1 LRERATYS
9 QKISYYVAILL
20 FGRNKLYRRK
30 LESRNRTDRTYS
42 QRFYKIRKRHQKILQ
57 RRAWQQKLDLARSYN
72 LFSIVLMALVGV
84 WVVINGLMVYNE
96 FWRNLNRQIQ
106 FQTSTVEK
114 ATSSL
119 MSAVDNYLNYVGD
132 KLLSLKHEQ
141 NLTTIAAFSRKTIS
155 LDALQKNVSSWIRM
169 SFVDKNGKIIIATG
183 DILKKPLDP
192 PEYFNIPQV
201 TQDKAWRLRIGK
213 LTHFDAPLSSYEAL
227 PVAMRIDYDN
237 FKTIGTFIAQVP
249 IEVIQR
255 QIDWVFNDE
264 DICYIT
270 VNSDY
275 DLIAKSESMGGENF
289 NKDTLK
295 STGILDSIIA
305 NPAKLTN
312 YPLPQKFKIGQCNFT
327 NYQKTLSYNLIT
339 VVGFH
344 KEQMI
349 RNLGFQLM
357 ISVGQSIAL
366 TAMFLILIY
375 FFRHKKI
382 SPFVSELT
390 KSKIAAE
397 SANVAKSQF
406 LSNMSHELR
415 TPMNGIIGM
424 SQALSDSGTLKG
436 EELEQVNTIYRSSEA
451 LIVILN
457 DILNFSKIEARKIVI
472 EYVVFDIRDLIEDV
486 ANLMFSSAGSKG
498 LEIITRIDDAV
509 PSSLI
514 GDSGRIRQVMTNL
527 ISNAIKFTYYG
538 EIFIDI
544 KLKKTQENLFFINFN
559 ISDSGIGIPAEKIS
573 TMFTAFTQ
581 VDMSTT
587 RKYGGTGLG
596 LSICKELVEVM
607 HGSIGVNSEQ
617 SKGSNFW
624 FTLPLRMTESD
635 ADEDYFKQKEKLI
648 GKKIAYIENNAI
660 ATKVFGDYFD
670 QLKLERQI
678 ISISSDLEQMLLR
691 IDFVISELSKL
702 KTLDTILLSNNA
714 QTKLDMVRLAEELK
728 NNEQLKNIPLIL
740 MISVRDK
747 ILIPKKKLELFDQ
760 IVIKPIKKKRLLLAL
775 LSALN
780 IEYEKEVEEETFVN
794 KKILDSGNRLSVLL
808 CEDNE
813 VNMKVVSTL
822 LKRIGINPDKA
833 ENGQEAVNK
842 FLHVRY
848 DVILMDCMMPIMDGF
863 QTTKKIREIEKE
875 QVITKPTLIFALTA
889 NVGEDDRNKCLASGM
904 NDFIPKPIKRE
915 MLEEIFKKW
924 KQI

>member
-1 LRERATYS
+1 MLARATYS
-9 QKISYYVAILL
+9 QKISYYVAISL

-30 LESRNRTDRTYS
+30 LESRNRIDPTYP

-72 LFSIVLMALVGV
+72 LFSTVLMGLVAI
-84 WVVINGLMVYNE
+84 WVVINGFMVYNE

-132 KLLSLKHEQ
+132 KLFTLKQEQ
-141 NLTTIAAFSRKTIS
+141 NLTTIAGFTKKTAS

-169 SFVDKNGKIIIATG
+169 SFVDKSGKIIIAAG
-183 DILKKPLDP
+183 KILEEPLDP
-192 PEYFNIPQV
+192 PEYFNIP
-201 TQDKAWRLRIGK
+201 KAMKAPAWRIRTGK
-213 LTHFDAPLSSYEAL
+213 MTHVETPISSYNAL

-237 FKTIGTFIAQVP
+237 LKPIGTFIAQVP
-249 IEVIQR
+249 TEVIQR
-255 QIDWVFNDE
+255 QINWVFNDE

-270 VNSDY
+270 VNEDY
-275 DLIAKSESMGGENF
+275 DLIAKSTSMDNENF
-289 NKDTLK
+289 DKNALK
-295 STGILDSIIA
+295 STEILDGIIT
-305 NPAKLTN
+305 NPAELTN
-312 YPLPQKFKIGQCNFT
+312 NPLPKKFKIGQCTFT
-327 NYQKTLSYNLIT
+327 HYQKTLGYNLIIVT
-339 VVGFH
+339 GFH
-344 KEQMI
+344 REQML
-349 RNLGFQLM
+349 RNLGFQLLM
-357 ISVGQSIAL
+357 SVGQSIAL
-366 TAMFLILIY
+366 TIMFMALIKL
-375 FFRHKKI
+375 FRRGRI
-382 SPFVSELT
+382 SPFVRELT
-390 KSKIAAE
+390 RSKVVAE

-424 SQALSDSGTLKG
+424 SQALRDAGTLKG
-436 EELEQVNTIYRSSEA
+436 EELEQVNTIFRSSDA

-472 EYVVFDIRDLIEDV
+472 ESVVFDIRDLVEDV
-486 ANLMFSSAGSKG
+486 ANLMSSGAGNKG
-498 LEIITRIDDAV
+498 LEIITSIDDAV

-527 ISNAIKFTYYG
+527 INNAIKFTYYG

-544 KLKKTQENLFFINFN
+544 KLKKTQSNLFFINFN
-559 ISDSGIGIPAEKIS
+559 IRDSGIGIPTEKIS

-581 VDMSTT
+581 IDMSTT

-596 LSICKELVEVM
+596 LSICKELVGMM
-607 HGSIGVNSEQ
+607 HGSIGVISEQ

-624 FTLPLRMTESD
+624 FTLPLQITESD
-635 ADEDYFKQKEKLI
+635 ADENYETQKEELV
-648 GKKIAYIENNAI
+648 GKKIAYVENNAV
-660 ATKVFGDYFD
+660 AVKVFGNYLD

-678 ISISSDLEQMLLR
+678 ISIPTDIERMLQR
-691 IDFVISELSKL
+691 IDFVILELSKL
-702 KTLDTILLSNNA
+702 ETIDAILLSSSP
-714 QTKLDMVRLAEELK
+714 QTRLDVVTLVEAIK
-728 NNEQLKNIPLIL
+728 NNEKFKNVPLIL
-740 MISVRDK
+740 MISIYDK
-747 ILIPKKKLELFDQ
+747 IHIPQKKLKLFDH
-760 IVIKPIKKKRLLLAL
+760 ILIKPIKKMRLLLAL
-775 LSALN
+775 FSTLN
-780 IEYEKEVEEETFVN
+780 IEHDKEVEEITSTN
-794 KKILDSGNRLSVLL
+794 KELFNDKHLRLLL

-822 LKRIGINPDKA
+822 LKRIGVNPDLA

-842 FLHVRY
+842 FLHVKY
-848 DVILMDCMMPIMDGF
+848 DVILMDCMMPVIDGF
-863 QTTKKIREIEKE
+863 QATKKIREIEKE
-875 QVITKPTLIFALTA
+875 QAVTKPTLIFALTA
-889 NVGEDDRNKCLASGM
+889 NVGEDDKNKCLAAGM

>member
-1 LRERATYS
+1 
-9 QKISYYVAILL
+9 
-20 FGRNKLYRRK
+20 
-30 LESRNRTDRTYS
+30 
-42 QRFYKIRKRHQKILQ
+42 
-57 RRAWQQKLDLARSYN
+57 
-72 LFSIVLMALVGV
+72 
-84 WVVINGLMVYNE
+84 MVNAE
-96 FWRNLNRQIQ
+96 FQRNLNRQIR
-106 FQTSTVEK
+106 FQTSTIEK
-114 ATSSL
+114 AASSL

-132 KLLSLKHEQ
+132 KLLTLKQEQ
-141 NLTTIAAFSRKTIS
+141 NLTTIAAFSRKTTS
-155 LDALQKNVSSWIRM
+155 RDALQENVSSWIRM
-169 SFVDKNGKIIIATG
+169 SFVDKNGKIIIAG
-183 DILKKPLDP
+183 GKILKKPLDP

-201 TQDKAWRLRIGK
+201 TQDKAWRIRIGK
-213 LTHFDAPLSSYEAL
+213 MTHVENPLSSYEAL

-249 IEVIQR
+249 IAVIQR
-255 QIDWVFNDE
+255 QIDWVFNDR

-275 DLIAKSESMGGENF
+275 DLIAKSESMKSENF

-305 NPAKLTN
+305 NPTELSDQ
-312 YPLPQKFKIGQCNFT
+312 PLPQKFQIGQCNFT
-327 NYQKTLSYNLIT
+327 NYQKTLGYNLVT

-344 KEQMI
+344 RGQMI
-349 RNLGFQLM
+349 RNLGFQLL
-357 ISVGQSIAL
+357 ISVGQSFAL
-366 TAMFLILIY
+366 TLMFMALIY
-375 FFRHKKI
+375 FFRYTKI
-382 SPFVSELT
+382 GPFVRELT
-390 KSKIAAE
+390 KSKVAAE

-424 SQALSDSGTLKG
+424 SQALTDSGILKG

-451 LIVILN
+451 LLVILN

-472 EYVVFDIRDLIEDV
+472 ESVVFDIRDLIEDI
-486 ANLMFSSAGSKG
+486 ANLMFSNAGNKG
-498 LEIITRIDDAV
+498 LEIITHIDEAV

-527 ISNAIKFTYYG
+527 INNAIKFTYYG
-538 EIFIDI
+538 EIFIEI
-544 KLKKTQENLFFINFN
+544 KLKKTQGNLFFIKFN
-559 ISDSGIGIPAEKIS
+559 ISDSGIGIPTEKIS

-596 LSICKELVEVM
+596 LSICKELVGVM
-607 HGSIGVNSEQ
+607 NGSIGVNSEQ

-624 FTLPLRMTESD
+624 FVLPLQMTESYLD
-635 ADEDYFKQKEKLI
+635 DDYSEQQKKLI
-648 GKKIAYIENNAI
+648 GKKIAYIENNAV
-660 ATKVFGDYFD
+660 AAKVFGNYFD

-678 ISISSDLEQMLLR
+678 ISIPTDFEQMLLR
-691 IDFVISELSKL
+691 IDFIISELSKL
-702 KTLDTILLSNNA
+702 KTLDAILISNNA
-714 QTKLDMVRLAEELK
+714 QTKLDMVRLAEALK

-780 IEYEKEVEEETFVN
+780 IEYEKEVEETFASN
-794 KKILDSGNRLSVLL
+794 EIFDGKRRLSVLL

-822 LKRIGINPDKA
+822 LRRIGINPDLA

-842 FLHVRY
+842 FLHVKY
-848 DVILMDCMMPIMDGF
+848 DVILMDCMMPVIDGF
-863 QTTKKIREIEKE
+863 ETTKKIREIEKE
-875 QVITKPTLIFALTA
+875 QAITKPTLIFALTA
-889 NVGEDDRNKCLASGM
+889 NVGEDDRRKCLASGM

-915 MLEEIFKKW
+915 MLEEMFKKW

>member
-1 LRERATYS
+1 MRERATYS

-30 LESRNRTDRTYS
+30 LESRNRTDRNYS

-57 RRAWQQKLDLARSYN
+57 KRAWQQKLDLARSYN
-72 LFSIVLMALVGV
+72 FFSVVLMGLVGV
-84 WVVINGLMVYNE
+84 WVVINGFMVYNE

-114 ATSSL
+114 AASSL

-132 KLLSLKHEQ
+132 KLLALKQEQ
-141 NLTTIAAFSRKTIS
+141 NLTTIAAFSRRTTS
-155 LDALQKNVSSWIRM
+155 LDALQENVSSWIRM
-169 SFVDKNGKIIIATG
+169 SFVDKNGKIIIAAG
-183 DILKKPLDP
+183 NILKKPLDP

-201 TQDKAWRLRIGK
+201 MQDKAWRIRIGK
-213 LTHFDAPLSSYEAL
+213 MTHFENPISSHEAL

-255 QIDWVFNDE
+255 QIDWVFNDR

-275 DLIAKSESMGGENF
+275 DLIAKSESMQSENF
-289 NKDTLK
+289 NKDDLK
-295 STGILDSIIA
+295 STGILDSIIT
-305 NPAKLTN
+305 NPTKLN
-312 YPLPQKFKIGQCNFT
+312 DQPLPQKFKIGQCNFT
-327 NYQKTLSYNLIT
+327 NYQKTLGYNLVT

-344 KEQMI
+344 RGQMI
-349 RNLGFQLM
+349 RNLGFQLL

-366 TAMFLILIY
+366 TGMFLILIY
-375 FFRHKKI
+375 FFRRNKI
-382 SPFVSELT
+382 SPFVNELT
-390 KSKIAAE
+390 KSKVAAE
-397 SANVAKSQF
+397 SASIAKSQF

-424 SQALSDSGTLKG
+424 SQALSDAGTLKG

-451 LIVILN
+451 LLVILN

-498 LEIITRIDDAV
+498 LEIITRVDDAV

-559 ISDSGIGIPAEKIS
+559 ISDSGIGIPTEKIS

-635 ADEDYFKQKEKLI
+635 ADEDYFEQKEKLI

-660 ATKVFGDYFD
+660 AAKVFGDYFD
-670 QLKLERQI
+670 QLKLEKEI
-678 ISISSDLEQMLLR
+678 ISIPTNLEQMLQR
-691 IDFVISELSKL
+691 IDFATSELSKL
-702 KTLDTILLSNNA
+702 RTLDAIFLNNST
-714 QTKLDMVRLAEELK
+714 QIKLDLVSLAKALK
-728 NNEQLKNIPLIL
+728 NNEKLKNVPLIL
-740 MISVRDK
+740 MISIREK
-747 ILIPKKKLELFDQ
+747 ISIPQKELELFDQ
-760 IVIKPIKKKRLLLAL
+760 IVIKPIKKMRLLLAL
-775 LSALN
+775 LSAFK
-780 IEYEKEVEEETFVN
+780 IEYEKEIEETFVN
-794 KKILDSGNRLSVLL
+794 KNILDSGNRLSVLL

-822 LKRIGINPDKA
+822 LKRIGINPDTA

-904 NDFIPKPIKRE
+904 NDFIPKPIRRE